1 MLITDRIPLAYKQAY
16 VLFVGALILFTS
28 GGLTFA
34 GMTVFDSSILDE
46 LGITVAQLKLRET
59 ILYALSASLAPL
71 AGYLVDRIGI
81 KPILIFGLCMLA
93 ISLWFY
99 SRITSVTDLYLIY
112 IGVGMALKGCGLMI
126 CVLLVTRWFGP
137 WRGRALGLLVSG
149 SSLGNALLPQLNST
163 LLGEFGWRTSLTLL
177 AILPLVLL
185 PLVVMLPKPV
195 AGTGDTTTT
204 DAIKTADA
212 NNSGYWEAVLS
223 LRFWLL
229 GIIAFTTFFSLM
241 GSTTNF
247 VLHLQRDLGLPLD
260 EADDSLTLLFLVA
273 IVTKLMG
280 GYIADRV
287 GPKPVLIACLVV
299 MLAGAIG
306 LTQMSTTVVWY
317 AITLFGLG
325 WGALYT
331 MIQLMPSKMFGLASL
346 GKIFGTLIIF
356 ETTAGALGP
365 WIIGLGYD
373 RTGDYQFSFSIVVG
387 MLAVALACA
396 IAIKP
401 RTGHAT

>member
-1 MLITDRIPLAYKQAY
+1 MPYKQAY
-16 VLFVGALILFTS
+16 VLFVGATILFTS

-34 GMTVFDSSILDE
+34 GMTVFDSSILDD
-46 LGITVAQLKLRET
+46 LGMTVAQLKFRET

-71 AGYLVDRIGI
+71 AGYLVDRIGV
-81 KPILIFGLCMLA
+81 KPIMLFGLSMLA

-99 SRITSVTDLYLIY
+99 SRINTVTDLYLIY

-126 CVLLVTRWFGP
+126 CVLLVSRWFGP

-177 AILPLVLL
+177 ALMPLALL
-185 PLVVMLPKPV
+185 PLVAMLPKPGPIDRIEV
-195 AGTGDTTTT
+195 
-204 DAIKTADA
+204 KTAAQTPATEVNDA
-212 NNSGYWEAVLS
+212 SYWEAIKS

-241 GSTTNF
+241 GATTNF

-260 EADDSLTLLFLVA
+260 EADDSLTLLFIVA
-273 IVTKLMG
+273 IVTKLLG
-280 GYIADRV
+280 GYVADRV
-287 GPKPVLIACLVV
+287 GPKPVLIACLVT

-306 LTQMSTTVVWY
+306 FVQMSTAVVWY

-331 MIQLMPSKMFGLASL
+331 MVQLMPSKMFGLSSL
-346 GKIFGTLIIF
+346 GKIFGTLIVF

-365 WIIGLGYD
+365 WAIGLGYD
-373 RTGDYQFSFSIVVG
+373 RTGDYQLSFAIVVA
-387 MLAVALACA
+387 MLAVALVCA

-401 RTGHAT
+401 RTQNAIE